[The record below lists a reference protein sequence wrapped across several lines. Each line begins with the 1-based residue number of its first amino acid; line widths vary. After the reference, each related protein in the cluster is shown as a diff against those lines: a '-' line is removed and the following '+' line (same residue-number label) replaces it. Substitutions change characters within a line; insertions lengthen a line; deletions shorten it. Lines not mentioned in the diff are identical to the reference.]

1 MLPAGACGHFMS
13 RLRNIFVLL
22 KNQLH
27 SFVTPAVTYGAVAL
41 FVAGSIDALL
51 LAPKDYQQLDIYRVL
66 FIHAPSAWGS
76 FASYIVMTI
85 AGIVHWYRGNDSA
98 GDLASASAIVGLSFT
113 VVVLATGALWGG
125 PTWGIW
131 WAWDLRTMAELVLVF
146 FYGSVIYLRIFAAPT
161 KATLTAANILAVAGA
176 MTLPV
181 NHLSVYFAN
190 TIHQL
195 PSVLRI
201 DAPAIDATMLRPLW
215 LLAIALTLY
224 YFSAVAQW
232 RCWLSLRRVKRVS

>member
-1 MLPAGACGHFMS
+1 MA
-13 RLRNIFVLL
+13 VVT

-85 AGIVHWYRGNDSA
+85 AGIIHWYRGDDRS
-98 GDLASASAIVGLSFT
+98 GDLASASAIVGLSYT
-113 VVVLATGALWGG
+113 LVVLATGTLWAG

-161 KATLTAANILAVAGA
+161 KTTLTAANILAVAGA

-181 NHLSVYFAN
+181 NHLSVYWAN
-190 TIHQL
+190 TIHQV

-201 DAPAIDATMLRPLW
+201 DAPAIDVTMQRPLW

-224 YFSAVAQW
+224 YFSAVTQW
-232 RCWLSLRRVKRVS
+232 CRWLVHRRVSQAS